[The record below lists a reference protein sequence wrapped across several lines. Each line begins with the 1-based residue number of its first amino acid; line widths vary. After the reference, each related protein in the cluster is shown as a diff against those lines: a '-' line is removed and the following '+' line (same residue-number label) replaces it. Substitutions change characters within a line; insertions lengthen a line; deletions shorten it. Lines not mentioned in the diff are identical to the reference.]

1 LFCVLEAWR
10 VVLELGR
17 VVEVSVNARMSL
29 WRVVLEFQWVVVADV
44 NALPGLYWEISASE
58 VFVSVQESCVFFS
71 FRHVLCLETQLDKI
85 LAMPF
90 VRS

>member
-29 WRVVLEFQWVVVADV
+29 WRVVLEF
-44 NALPGLYWEISASE
+44 
-58 VFVSVQESCVFFS
+58 
-71 FRHVLCLETQLDKI
+71 
-85 LAMPF
+85 
-90 VRS
+90 